1 MFLDLELK
9 FYNDL
14 ENVNFIYHLNSGST
28 PVTPG
33 TYESNV
39 TLDTF
44 YIDPGFYI
52 IYGLLNCSISD
63 ENETLILDFYS
74 ESTSKFTTYFHGP
87 SRAPMKA
94 GGGALIVWIVK
105 IKERMSCNLSTYQY
119 ISTNFQ
125 YIWKYI
131 IIRLR

>member
-1 MFLDLELK
+1 M
-9 FYNDL
+9 
-14 ENVNFIYHLNSGST
+14 
-28 PVTPG
+28 
-33 TYESNV
+33 
-39 TLDTF
+39 DTF

-52 IYGLLNCSISD
+52 IYGLLNCSISN

-74 ESTSKFTTYFHGP
+74 ESTSKFTTYFHAP

-94 GGGALIVWIVK
+94 GGGALTVWIVK